1 MEALKRDP
9 KFAQQKVDN
18 VLYCPR
24 EEHLSLRPQFENT
37 QVQYARPLGDH
48 SRLPALTKTQSTFS
62 DRSKRYT
69 QEQSDFI
76 VYLAHEMRLPYWYLI
91 QEEFVRRFPS
101 QAGRTIPAL
110 QAMYYRARPACA
122 KHRRIGST
130 IL

>member
-9 KFAQQKVDN
+9 KFAQQKANN
-18 VLYCPR
+18 VLHCSR
-24 EEHLSLRPQFENT
+24 EKYWSSTPQFENT
-37 QVQYARPLGDH
+37 QWPYARPPVDDF
-48 SRLPALTKTQSTFS
+48 RLPALTNTQSTFS

-76 VYLAHEMRLPYWYLI
+76 VYLAHDMKLPYWYLI
-91 QEEFVRRFPS
+91 QEAFVRRFPS

-122 KHRRIGST
+122 KHKRIGSA

>member
-9 KFAQQKVDN
+9 KFAQQKADN

-76 VYLAHEMRLPYWYLI
+76 VYLAHEMKLPYWYLI
-91 QEEFVRRFPS
+91 PGDLLGAPRGGAPVWAG
-101 QAGRTIPAL
+101 QA
-110 QAMYYRARPACA
+110 RARKGETPA
-122 KHRRIGST
+122 RR
-130 IL
+130 